1 VRPGKEAFALGL
13 LTLLIAAAP
22 AHAACDWPVAKAR
35 ATHVQPGSTAPFAFG
50 DSTMIFAV
58 PQLAKRVVDANA
70 RVCRSTAEGLD
81 IMRARKRAGR
91 LPSFVILAL
100 GANSPVRPV
109 DIRTALRILG
119 PHRTLGLA
127 THRTWFGKPG
137 PDTHTIRLAAR
148 RHRTR
153 IKLLDWVA
161 YAAPHPSWFVI
172 DGMHTN
178 ALGSRKFA
186 QFLAAATP
194 RPPLTTGLS

>member
-13 LTLLIAAAP
+13 LTLLMAAAP

-35 ATHVQPGSTAPFAFG
+35 ATHVRDGTTVPLALG
-50 DSTMIFAV
+50 DSTMVFAV
-58 PQLAKRVVDANA
+58 PELARRGIEANA
-70 RVCRSTAEGLD
+70 RVCRSTAEGLE

-91 LPSFVILAL
+91 LPSLVILAL

-109 DIRTALRILG
+109 DIAAALRILG

-148 RHRTR
+148 RHRNR

-161 YAAPHPSWFVI
+161 YAAPHASWFVM

-178 ALGSRKFA
+178 ALGSRRFA
-186 QFLAAATP
+186 AFLAAAA
-194 RPPLTTGLS
+194 S